1 MEGLPDALPGLRIA
15 LMGMKP
21 GSPVGGRNSALLTDM
36 SPMYDIGDMENTP
49 EYQTIRVWTRTLK
62 KLRLVAALTGERMV
76 AVMDRLVS
84 DELKRVEHEHEQDHG
99 RADRPQ
105 DL

>member
-1 MEGLPDALPGLRIA
+1 
-15 LMGMKP
+15 
-21 GSPVGGRNSALLTDM
+21 M
-36 SPMYDIGDMENTP
+36 SPISYNGDMENTP

>member
-1 MEGLPDALPGLRIA
+1 
-15 LMGMKP
+15 
-21 GSPVGGRNSALLTDM
+21 M
-36 SPMYDIGDMENTP
+36 SPMLYNGDMESMP
-49 EYQTIRVWTRTLK
+49 DYQTMRVWTRTLK

-84 DELKRVEHEHEQDHG
+84 EELQRIEHEHEHEHEHG
-99 RADRPQ
+99 RADHPQ

>member
-1 MEGLPDALPGLRIA
+1 MGL
-15 LMGMKP
+15 KV
-21 GSPVGGRNSALLTDM
+21 GSPTGGRNSSYLTSV
-36 SPMYDIGDMENTP
+36 SPILYNGDMESTP
-49 EYQTIRVWTRTLK
+49 DYQTMRVWTRTLK

-76 AVMDRLVS
+76 AVIDRLVS
-84 DELKRVEHEHEQDHG
+84 DELKRVEHEHEHD